1 MAQRRREE
9 IAKVEAELA
18 KADGNLRVFYKKA
31 EIMGKLMEGCPPDP
45 AKLDAA
51 ARDMRSSYDKYLVSV
66 MYSNFKLSKFLNY
79 YGPVDQD
86 FTHLHKR
93 VNDLKISHGGLGP
106 KKNQWR
112 GIKIAV
118 TMVNSGINRSADN
131 YDTAVVVLREIDK
144 WGNRAALATG
154 IAGLAKGA
162 IQIAAAEIAETTIK
176 EGLKAAAA
184 YAAKEVAKYGIR
196 MGAAYA
202 VSEGLMGM
210 GVDRKY
216 VNIGFTAYHMW
227 TIGNM
232 LRSVPNAR
240 AQPKPKGS
248 TLNERINANGQANPG
263 SLSARQAGT
272 GNRLLRDARVNPQAP
287 ARKPLNRN
295 VSRSSTQNARAQRDA
310 ARLRAA
316 GAEDV
321 RINQQQVNAAG
332 ERVGIN
338 RPDLHYTNK
347 GQRVYIEYE
356 SPGSTRG
363 PAHRERILAN
373 DSSGK
378 VIIRKNAE

>member
-1 MAQRRREE
+1 M
-9 IAKVEAELA
+9 
-18 KADGNLRVFYKKA
+18 
-31 EIMGKLMEGCPPDP
+31 
-45 AKLDAA
+45 
-51 ARDMRSSYDKYLVSV
+51 
-66 MYSNFKLSKFLNY
+66 
-79 YGPVDQD
+79 
-86 FTHLHKR
+86 
-93 VNDLKISHGGLGP
+93 
-106 KKNQWR
+106 
-112 GIKIAV
+112 
-118 TMVNSGINRSADN
+118 
-131 YDTAVVVLREIDK
+131 
-144 WGNRAALATG
+144 
-154 IAGLAKGA
+154 KGA
-162 IQIAAAEIAETTIK
+162 VQIAAAEIAKTTIRR
-176 EGLKAAAA
+176 GLKAAAA
-184 YAAKEVAKYGIR
+184 YTAKASIGYGVR
-196 MGAAYA
+196 MGTAYV
-202 VSEGLMGM
+202 VSEGLVGM

-227 TIGNM
+227 TIGRM
-232 LRSVPNAR
+232 LQSVPNAG

-263 SLSARQAGT
+263 SLSAGQART

-338 RPDLHYTNK
+338 RPDLQYTNK
-347 GQRVYIEYE
+347 GQRVSIEYE

-363 PAHRERILAN
+363 PAHRKRILAN

-378 VIIRKNAE
+378 VIIRENAK